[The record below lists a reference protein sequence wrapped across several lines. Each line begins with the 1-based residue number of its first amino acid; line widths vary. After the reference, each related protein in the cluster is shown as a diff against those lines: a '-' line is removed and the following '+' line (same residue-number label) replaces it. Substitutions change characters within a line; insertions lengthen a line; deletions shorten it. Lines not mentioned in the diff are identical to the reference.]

1 MLFSATTLSQISTHK
16 SMRTHEGTVN
26 TKSVDRVEYG
36 VRIPTL
42 LVGHMPSLK
51 LVSAFVRGLRR
62 GNTAPIMLWDRRP
75 SHCSHLWASL
85 VSGLSLQKLPTRR
98 QRAHSRR
105 RTHDTTNVV
114 VPILGIHAH
123 RDGNL
128 FKSCREDLEIF
139 LATSVYGGVAWWSP
153 VTLG

>member
-1 MLFSATTLSQISTHK
+1 MSQISTHK
-16 SMRTHEGTVN
+16 SLRTH
-26 TKSVDRVEYG
+26 KSNCEHKKFGQGG
-36 VRIPTL
+36 VWCVCIPTL

-98 QRAHSRR
+98 QRPHSRR

-123 RDGNL
+123 RDGSL

-139 LATSVYGGVAWWSP
+139 LATSVHGGVA
-153 VTLG
+153 